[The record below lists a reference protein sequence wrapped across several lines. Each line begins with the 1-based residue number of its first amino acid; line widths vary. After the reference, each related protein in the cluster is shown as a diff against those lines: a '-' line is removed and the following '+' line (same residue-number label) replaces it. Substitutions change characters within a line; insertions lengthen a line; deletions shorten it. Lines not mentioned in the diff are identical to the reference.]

1 MKAIKYRHI
10 SDLAEEFISLIPS
23 LFFPKGGVLIPIP
36 LHPSRFR
43 ERGFNQAE
51 ELGKLLH
58 IPMRTDMLRRTKATK
73 PQAEMKRRERL
84 VNMHNV
90 FIANGA
96 IDKVLLFDDVFTTG
110 TTMRAA
116 SAALKRAG
124 AKQVWGV
131 SMAR

>member
-10 SDLAEEFISLIPS
+10 SDLAEEFVNLIPAIPLPS
-23 LFFPKGGVLIPIP
+23 GTLIPIP

-124 AKQVWGV
+124 VKQVWGV